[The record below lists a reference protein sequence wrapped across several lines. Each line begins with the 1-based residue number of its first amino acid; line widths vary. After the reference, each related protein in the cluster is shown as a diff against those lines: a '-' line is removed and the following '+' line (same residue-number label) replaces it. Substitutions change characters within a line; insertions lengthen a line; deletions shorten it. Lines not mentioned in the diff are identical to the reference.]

1 MKNDSHAP
9 SDNESGN
16 QSLFIL
22 DSADIKY
29 TILYFFCNQDC
40 SIMYVQLS
48 LCSCMIIFLK
58 LRKLHEKE

>member
-29 TILYFFCNQDC
+29 TIK
-40 SIMYVQLS
+40 
-48 LCSCMIIFLK
+48 K
-58 LRKLHEKE
+58 LQPGL